1 MTSFIITL
9 DNVMHKEQ
17 ISQELLTRIT
27 NKAES
32 TIREVISAA
41 LTEEINRALTQA
53 LTEGEFYRAISTDLQ
68 EGLKSIYREIN
79 TAATST
85 GSELQVATP
94 PVADEMFS
102 EASTQLGAILQTT
115 EKATESIMELVEKH
129 LDSSERTMALLDSL
143 DNGTARPEIAELRA
157 GNQALGEDLME
168 IMTTLSFQ
176 DLTGQRI
183 KRIVAALQQIEKVVF
198 ELYMATG
205 LSMKALELNPEQSV
219 EEIRQTSKAR
229 ATSLKGPQDASS
241 QTDVDDL
248 LSQLGL

>member
-1 MTSFIITL
+1 
-9 DNVMHKEQ
+9 MHKEQ
-17 ISQELLTRIT
+17 LSQELLNRIT
-27 NKAES
+27 TKAES

-41 LTEEINRALTQA
+41 LTDEISRALTMA
-53 LTEGEFYRAISTDLQ
+53 LTEGEFYRSISTDLQ

-79 TAATST
+79 SAATGT
-85 GSELQVATP
+85 AELPVAAS

-115 EKATESIMELVEKH
+115 EKATDNIMGLVEKH
-129 LDSSERTMALLDSL
+129 LDMNDRAMQLLASL
-143 DNGTARPEIAELRA
+143 ENGTASPEIAELRA
-157 GNQALGEDLME
+157 GNEALGADLME

-205 LSMKALELNPEQSV
+205 LSMKAMEQNPEQSV

-229 ATSLKGPQDASS
+229 ATELKGPQDANS

>member
-1 MTSFIITL
+1 
-9 DNVMHKEQ
+9 MHKEQ
-17 ISQELLTRIT
+17 LSQELLNRIT
-27 NKAES
+27 AKAEN
-32 TIREVISAA
+32 TIREVISTA
-41 LTEEINRALTQA
+41 LTEEINRALTMA

-68 EGLKSIYREIN
+68 EGLKSIYKEIS
-79 TAATST
+79 AATVNGAPAVTQAPS
-85 GSELQVATP
+85 QM
-94 PVADEMFS
+94 ADEMFS

-115 EKATESIMELVEKH
+115 EKATESIMSLVEKH
-129 LDSSERTMALLDSL
+129 LDATDRNMAILDTLAAGSSA
-143 DNGTARPEIAELRA
+143 PEIAELRA
-157 GNQALGEDLME
+157 GSEALGTDLME

-205 LSMKALELNPEQSV
+205 LSMKAMEQHPEKSV

-229 ATSLKGPQDASS
+229 ATELKGPQSGQS
-241 QTDVDDL
+241 QSDVDDL

>member
-1 MTSFIITL
+1 
-9 DNVMHKEQ
+9 MHKEQ
-17 ISQELLTRIT
+17 LSQELLTRIT
-27 NKAES
+27 SKAES
-32 TIREVISAA
+32 TIREVISVA

-79 TAATST
+79 AAATSSV
-85 GSELQVATP
+85 SEEPVAASP
-94 PVADEMFS
+94 LADEMFS
-102 EASTQLGAILQTT
+102 EASTQLVAILQTT
-115 EKATESIMELVEKH
+115 EKATESIMGLVEKH
-129 LDSSERTMALLDSL
+129 LDANERAMTLLDAL
-143 DNGTARPEIAELRA
+143 DNGDARPEIAELRA

-183 KRIVAALQQIEKVVF
+183 KRIVAALRQIEKVVF

-205 LSMKALELNPEQSV
+205 LSMKAMAENPEQSV

-229 ATSLKGPQDASS
+229 ATGLKGPQDASS

>member
-1 MTSFIITL
+1 
-9 DNVMHKEQ
+9 MHKEQ
-17 ISQELLTRIT
+17 LSQELLNRIT
-27 NKAES
+27 TKAES

-41 LTEEINRALTQA
+41 LTEEISRALTMA

-68 EGLKSIYREIN
+68 AGLKSIYQEIN
-79 TAATST
+79 SAATGT
-85 GSELQVATP
+85 TDLPMVAD

-115 EKATESIMELVEKH
+115 EQATESIMGLVEKH
-129 LDSSERTMALLDSL
+129 LDMNDRTMQLLASL
-143 DNGTARPEIAELRA
+143 ENGTAKPEIEELRK
-157 GNQALGEDLME
+157 GSEVLGADLME

-183 KRIVAALQQIEKVVF
+183 KRIVAALRQIEKVVF

-205 LSMKALELNPEQSV
+205 LSLKAMEQNPEQSV

-229 ATSLKGPQDASS
+229 ATKLKGPQDASS

>member
-1 MTSFIITL
+1 
-9 DNVMHKEQ
+9 MHKEQ
-17 ISQELLTRIT
+17 LSQELLNRIT
-27 NKAES
+27 TKAEI

-41 LTEEINRALTQA
+41 LTEEISRALTMA

-79 TAATST
+79 SAATST
-85 GSELQVATP
+85 TDLPVVSD

-129 LDSSERTMALLDSL
+129 LDMNDRTMQLLASL
-143 DNGTARPEIAELRA
+143 ENGTAKPEIEELRK
-157 GNQALGEDLME
+157 GSEVLGADLME
-168 IMTTLSFQ
+168 IMTALSFQ

-183 KRIVAALQQIEKVVF
+183 KRIVAALRQIEKEVF

-205 LSMKALELNPEQSV
+205 LSLKAMEQNPEQSV
-219 EEIRQTSKAR
+219 EEIRQISKAR
-229 ATSLKGPQDASS
+229 ATELKGPQDGSS

>member
-1 MTSFIITL
+1 
-9 DNVMHKEQ
+9 MHKEQ
-17 ISQELLTRIT
+17 LSQELLNRIT
-27 NKAES
+27 TKAES

-41 LTEEINRALTQA
+41 LTEEISRALTMA
-53 LTEGEFYRAISTDLQ
+53 LTEGEFYRSISTDLQ

-79 TAATST
+79 SAATGT
-85 GSELQVATP
+85 AELPLAAS

-115 EKATESIMELVEKH
+115 EKATDSIMELVEKH
-129 LDSSERTMALLDSL
+129 LDMNDRAMQLLASL
-143 DNGTARPEIAELRA
+143 ENGTARPEIEELRA
-157 GNQALGEDLME
+157 GNEALGADLME

-205 LSMKALELNPEQSV
+205 LSMKAMEQNPEQSV

-229 ATSLKGPQDASS
+229 ATELKGPQDASS

>member
-1 MTSFIITL
+1 
-9 DNVMHKEQ
+9 MHKEQ
-17 ISQELLTRIT
+17 LSQELLNRIT
-27 NKAES
+27 TKAES

-41 LTEEINRALTQA
+41 LTEEINRALTMA

-79 TAATST
+79 AAAIS
-85 GSELQVATP
+85 GANEPPAA

-115 EKATESIMELVEKH
+115 EKATESIMGLVEKH
-129 LDSSERTMALLDSL
+129 LDASERAASLLDSL
-143 DNGTARPEIAELRA
+143 DNGEVRPEIEELRA
-157 GNQALGEDLME
+157 GNRALGEDLME

-205 LSMKALELNPEQSV
+205 LSMKAMEQNPEQSV

-229 ATSLKGPQDASS
+229 ATELKGPQAASS

>member
-1 MTSFIITL
+1 
-9 DNVMHKEQ
+9 MHKEQ
-17 ISQELLTRIT
+17 LSQELLNRIT
-27 NKAES
+27 TKAES

-41 LTEEINRALTQA
+41 LTDEISRALTMA
-53 LTEGEFYRAISTDLQ
+53 LTEGEFYRSISTDLQ

-79 TAATST
+79 SAATGT
-85 GSELQVATP
+85 AELPVAAS

-115 EKATESIMELVEKH
+115 EKATDSIMGLVEKH
-129 LDSSERTMALLDSL
+129 LDMNDRAMQLLASL
-143 DNGTARPEIAELRA
+143 ENGTASPEIAELRA
-157 GNQALGEDLME
+157 GNEALGADLME

-205 LSMKALELNPEQSV
+205 LSMKAMEQNPEQSV

-229 ATSLKGPQDASS
+229 ATELKGPQDANS

>member
-1 MTSFIITL
+1 
-9 DNVMHKEQ
+9 MHKEQ
-17 ISQELLTRIT
+17 LSQELLNRIT
-27 NKAES
+27 TKAES

-41 LTEEINRALTQA
+41 LTEEISRALTMA

-79 TAATST
+79 SAATST
-85 GSELQVATP
+85 TDLPVAP
-94 PVADEMFS
+94 DPVADEMFS

-129 LDSSERTMALLDSL
+129 LDMNDRTMQLLASL
-143 DNGTARPEIAELRA
+143 ENGTAKPEIDELRK
-157 GNQALGEDLME
+157 GSEALGADLME

-183 KRIVAALQQIEKVVF
+183 KRIVAALRQIEKVVF

-205 LSMKALELNPEQSV
+205 LSLKAMEQNPEQSV

-229 ATSLKGPQDASS
+229 ATELKGPQDASS